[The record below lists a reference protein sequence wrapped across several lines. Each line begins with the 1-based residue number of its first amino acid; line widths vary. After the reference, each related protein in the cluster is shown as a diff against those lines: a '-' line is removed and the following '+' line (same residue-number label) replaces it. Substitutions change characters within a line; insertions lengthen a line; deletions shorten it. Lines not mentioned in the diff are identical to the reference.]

1 MVWKFSKERTRFV
14 FAHFP
19 QDPSWWGERIDV
31 YGGQEGLDLRLSG
44 THTLI
49 GKASVDMLR
58 LQANQEATLK
68 KRVPRKTVIC
78 NSFQLL
84 PGTEGAGRAVR
95 QGTCLLL
102 FRLVLSSIT
111 NPMSYSGK
119 VRLGSPLTI
128 PSPQPISCTP
138 WSR

>member
-1 MVWKFSKERTRFV
+1 MVWKFSEERTRFV

-68 KRVPRKTVIC
+68 KRVARKTVIC
-78 NSFQLL
+78 NSFQFR
-84 PGTEGAGRAVR
+84 PGTEGARRACSPRHTLAALPFRVEFHH
-95 QGTCLLL
+95 QSNVL
-102 FRLVLSSIT
+102 F
-111 NPMSYSGK
+111 G
-119 VRLGSPLTI
+119 
-128 PSPQPISCTP
+128 
-138 WSR
+138 